1 MFNGS
6 KPTLYVMDPDLI
18 AEVMIKKFDIFPNRV
33 EREGFSPKYFRKNI
47 ALLRNHEWKKIRN
60 TLSPTFTGLKM
71 KKMVPFM
78 SEIGT
83 QLARKFDRVVETSD
97 QEFQLKPVFRSCTMD
112 IICNLVFGVNIDS
125 QVKDK
130 RQIRLC
136 VKLLSGSI
144 KQ

>member
-60 TLSPTFTGLKM
+60 TLSPTFTGLKL

-78 SEIGT
+78 GDIGT
-83 QLARKFDRVVETSD
+83 QLGRKFDRILETSD

-125 QVKDK
+125 QVSTKDK
-130 RQIRLC
+130 LDYA
-136 VKLLSGSI
+136 
-144 KQ
+144 